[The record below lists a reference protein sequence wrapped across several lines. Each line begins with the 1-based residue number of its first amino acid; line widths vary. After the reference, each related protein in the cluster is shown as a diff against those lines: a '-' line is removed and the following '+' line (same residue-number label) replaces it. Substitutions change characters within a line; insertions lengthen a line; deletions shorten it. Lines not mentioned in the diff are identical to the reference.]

1 MKFLCDVHI
10 SYKLLNAL
18 NKLGFDCI
26 HVNNILDKWYTKDTA
41 IAKYVD
47 ENNLILI
54 TKDLDFKNN
63 FFINKTPKRIIKIN
77 LGNISNVKLIEI
89 FTANIDIIYSIA
101 TQNQTFMIEIDE
113 EKISFTTI

>member
-54 TKDLDFKNN
+54 TKDLD
-63 FFINKTPKRIIKIN
+63 
-77 LGNISNVKLIEI
+77 L
-89 FTANIDIIYSIA
+89 
-101 TQNQTFMIEIDE
+101 
-113 EKISFTTI
+113 